1 LKYPAATENG
11 VRASGNAGTPQAAPS
26 IAQRYTS
33 VITRTSIAA
42 SPPQVW
48 RSLMFYEQIEESPPL
63 HLRLLLPLP
72 IGAEGS
78 KLAVGDQATCLY
90 KGGHLL
96 KHVTQIDPCR
106 HYEFTVV
113 EQTLVIGRGVLLC
126 GGCYTL
132 SELPGRRTELAVTT
146 RYVSSKGPRWLRKP
160 IEATVCHLFHRHLLS
175 AIQSKAESG

>member
-1 LKYPAATENG
+1 MQRRRPACHESNEQQLKHPAATENG
-11 VRASGNAGTPQAAPS
+11 VQASGNAGTPQAAPS

-78 KLAVGDQATCLY
+78 KLAVAT
-90 KGGHLL
+90 
-96 KHVTQIDPCR
+96 R
-106 HYEFTVV
+106 
-113 EQTLVIGRGVLLC
+113 
-126 GGCYTL
+126 
-132 SELPGRRTELAVTT
+132 
-146 RYVSSKGPRWLRKP
+146 
-160 IEATVCHLFHRHLLS
+160 
-175 AIQSKAESG
+175 